1 MGVPVD
7 DKNWPNFFAAA
18 VNGTHLN
25 APLGIADVVLGNTGW
40 SVKTVGKGQVTAKG
54 TRVRLI
60 SGRNDVNYSYD
71 NDNPLANIQE
81 TGNQVLQIWNAR
93 VEQATQ
99 QYPNMRTIVLIR
111 DMEEFEFTL
120 FEHQTVQY
128 DPANF
133 TWTLNQS
140 GRNIVAHSNSDNI
153 HSFTWQSG
161 GRQFTIIQPMVSSAR
176 RFRIR
181 KPEVINQQQVLDSI
195 GYDDSWLTFL

>member
-1 MGVPVD
+1 M
-7 DKNWPNFFAAA
+7 
-18 VNGTHLN
+18 
-25 APLGIADVVLGNTGW
+25 
-40 SVKTVGKGQVTAKG
+40 
-54 TRVRLI
+54 
-60 SGRNDVNYSYD
+60 NYSFE

-99 QYPNMRTIVLIR
+99 RYPNIRTVVLIR
-111 DMEEFEFTL
+111 NIAEFEFTL

-133 TWTLNQS
+133 TWTLNRS
-140 GRNIVAHSNSDNI
+140 GRNIVAHSNSDNV

-161 GRQFTIIQPMVSSAR
+161 GRQFTIIQPLASSAR

-181 KPEVINQQQVLDSI
+181 RPEVINQQQVLESI